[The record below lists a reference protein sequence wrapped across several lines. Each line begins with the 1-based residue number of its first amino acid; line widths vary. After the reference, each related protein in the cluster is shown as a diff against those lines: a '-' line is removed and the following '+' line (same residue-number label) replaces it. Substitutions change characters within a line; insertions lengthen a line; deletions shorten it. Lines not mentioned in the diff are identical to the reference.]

1 MGLLRAT
8 VAMLALGPI
17 LAHAQVAQP
26 EQRIATPRP
35 FQGMPELTAL
45 GPRVFASWCGNTDPD
60 VGIGY
65 CYSPDGGSIWTNEA
79 GLVAEPPFNGV
90 FTPSVQCLMPD
101 GTVHLATDAYGMQYF
116 RGAGSLPIV
125 WGAPEIA
132 LNIYVGAFAGYDIP
146 SLACDPTLGYVY
158 LTATEGISDSQNTSY
173 IIFTRSLDDGA
184 TWQPPILISSPS
196 SRGPSLRIGPDGTL
210 YETWVD
216 YALAKVVIARSA
228 DHGASFQPAVPVA
241 DVLDNLAMR
250 PIGWENDGHFLAT
263 RGYPYY
269 KAGSYQFAPNFPVLA
284 VDRSSGPTRGN
295 LYVTWA
301 DYAAG
306 TVSPATSSVID
317 AGNNDTFATAQPVP
331 LDCDINGFLSDVH
344 TAADADC
351 YVFRGTAGQTVWISG
366 SGYPD
371 AVSYFYME
379 MPDGSRQFLGS
390 QSLFDPADVPNVG
403 VPKPPIFTLPRTG
416 NYYLALFSTTLA
428 ESYTVQLRTYIPA
441 PTSVAKD
448 MRDIVLVRS
457 TDGGATWSPKL
468 RVNHDPAGADQAMP
482 NVAVDGR
489 GRVYAAWYDRRD
501 AANGDSVNTYAS
513 VSVDGGMSFGPDLRL
528 SGRSCAWVGT
538 PDPQSAVRPGELI
551 GDRVAV
557 AAGDDYGIVAWAD
570 LRDWPGAI
578 NPPHADIYAAR
589 ITDAPTATEA
599 VSDFAAEPR
608 SDGVRLSWI
617 VNDTHGVS
625 GLRVYR
631 GGEGEGEAALGTADI
646 VPSSAGHLDYLDAT
660 AEPGRTYSYRL
671 RVSGIA
677 GTRWLGPVAVTTPPR
692 ITALA
697 WRAAW
702 PNPFARGTAAK
713 LAVPRAAQGA
723 VHVYDVQGKEVRAL
737 ARGAFE
743 PGERTIEWDG
753 RDAAGGLVAAGIY
766 FISAQVGGEN
776 ARLRVARIP

>member
-1 MGLLRAT
+1 
-8 VAMLALGPI
+8 
-17 LAHAQVAQP
+17 
-26 EQRIATPRP
+26 
-35 FQGMPELTAL
+35 
-45 GPRVFASWCGNTDPD
+45 
-60 VGIGY
+60 
-65 CYSPDGGSIWTNEA
+65 
-79 GLVAEPPFNGV
+79 
-90 FTPSVQCLMPD
+90 
-101 GTVHLATDAYGMQYF
+101 
-116 RGAGSLPIV
+116 
-125 WGAPEIA
+125 
-132 LNIYVGAFAGYDIP
+132 
-146 SLACDPTLGYVY
+146 
-158 LTATEGISDSQNTSY
+158 
-173 IIFTRSLDDGA
+173 
-184 TWQPPILISSPS
+184 
-196 SRGPSLRIGPDGTL
+196 
-210 YETWVD
+210 
-216 YALAKVVIARSA
+216 
-228 DHGASFQPAVPVA
+228 
-241 DVLDNLAMR
+241 
-250 PIGWENDGHFLAT
+250 
-263 RGYPYY
+263 
-269 KAGSYQFAPNFPVLA
+269 
-284 VDRSSGPTRGN
+284 
-295 LYVTWA
+295 
-301 DYAAG
+301 
-306 TVSPATSSVID
+306 
-317 AGNNDTFATAQPVP
+317 
-331 LDCDINGFLSDVH
+331 
-344 TAADADC
+344 
-351 YVFRGTAGQTVWISG
+351 VWISG
-366 SGYPD
+366 SGYPS
-371 AVSYFYME
+371 AVSNFYME
-379 MPDGSRQFLGS
+379 MPDGSKQFLGS
-390 QSLFDPADVPNVG
+390 QSLFNPADVPSVG
-403 VPKPPIFTLPRTG
+403 VPKPAIFTLPRTG
-416 NYYLALFSTTLA
+416 SYYIALFSTTLP
-428 ESYTVQLRTYIPA
+428 ESYTVQLRTYIPS

-457 TDGGATWSPKL
+457 TDGGATWSSKL

-489 GRVYAAWYDRRD
+489 GRAYVAWYDRRD
-501 AANGDSVNTYAS
+501 AANDDSVNTYAS
-513 VSVDGGMSFGPDLRL
+513 VSVDGGTSFGPDLRL
-528 SGRSCAWVGT
+528 SGRSCAWVGA
-538 PDPQSAVRPGELI
+538 PDPQSQLHPGALI
-551 GDRVAV
+551 GDRVAI

-578 NPPHADIYAAR
+578 NAPHADIYAAR